1 MPQALLRSR
10 RVTWWG
16 ILTLPGQQVTVHRGR
31 DVGIRAQLRRLPPIA
46 SRDERIKALRR
57 SERQL
62 RAQVE
67 RLTERDRRLE
77 QDRARLMRPS
87 KYSPKH
93 PSWHA
98 RIMEQ
103 SRVGQTLREIDTEV
117 EFPRRRLL
125 EKLHN
130 YELARSYG
138 VATPRVVGIWEQL
151 EEIPWDT
158 LPDRFVLK
166 SNRGF
171 SRRRVL

>member
-93 PSWHA
+93 PS
-98 RIMEQ
+98 RSEER
-103 SRVGQTLREIDTEV
+103 RVGKEWRV
-117 EFPRRRLL
+117 RRR
-125 EKLHN
+125 
-130 YELARSYG
+130 
-138 VATPRVVGIWEQL
+138 T
-151 EEIPWDT
+151 EE
-158 LPDRFVLK
+158 
-166 SNRGF
+166 
-171 SRRRVL
+171 